1 MIKREE
7 CIKRIEFH
15 LSQLRAEVELNN
27 STCRFDINQAAEDVI
42 CSLLNLIYGWDLGNE
57 NHQQQNTAA
66 VDLTD
71 RKGRLAVQVTS
82 DGSRKKI
89 QSTIDTFIDHEL
101 YRDFDQLYILLLT
114 NRKSQKMPFETGSLF
129 SFDSRQHIM
138 DFRDLTKK
146 LRTLDTETLE
156 KITLYL
162 DDALK
167 DAPAGP
173 VHKRRFLFIT
183 VALAALAA
191 LAAVAAVGIS
201 SFFRGPPIARVYLS
215 QILPYTAAGYIESY
229 DNVSPVYRAEI
240 ETENAFS
247 ILSFVR
253 SDSSSD
259 SRIEKLSCR
268 ILSLEPIED
277 PVLILDAVF
286 VGDTLR
292 LFAFND
298 GWGTAETVHLDA
310 ASLGWGDSVEPLSQI
325 ISDTRSFE
333 DTDID
338 PASAVLLAEF
348 DLDRTKFQAFR
359 ERHDWL
365 SQSVEISIR
374 ASGGNCSSVWSA
386 YLYLLDDGFGL
397 DYGGNGDHIYDITLF
412 AVLDVDS
419 KPSELTFTG
428 PDSTPRVGDTLRV
441 ETVLAPTK
449 SCVVTCRNEFLVNG
463 ASQQTDVYTA
473 TVKVPA
479 FGKRTIGTSSP
490 LTEELAQLDVSDE
503 LSFKRTLQ
511 KYYYDPENI
520 FKQYE

>member
-15 LSQLRAEVELNN
+15 LSQLQAEVELNN
-27 STCRFDINQAAEDVI
+27 TTGRFDINQAAEDVI
-42 CSLLNLIYGWDLGNE
+42 CSLLNLIYGWDLENE
-57 NHQQQNTAA
+57 NHLRQNAAA

-82 DGSRKKI
+82 DSSRKKI
-89 QSTIDTFIDHEL
+89 QSTIDTFIAHEL

-114 NRKSQKMPFETGSLF
+114 NRKSQKMPFETGGLF

-138 DFRDLTKK
+138 DFRDLTKQ

-156 KITLYL
+156 EITFYL

-167 DAPAGP
+167 DVPAGP
-173 VHKRRFLFIT
+173 VHKRQFLFI
-183 VALAALAA
+183 AAALAV
-191 LAAVAAVGIS
+191 LAAIAAVGII

-215 QILPYTAAGYIESY
+215 QILPYTQAGYIESY

-259 SRIEKLSCR
+259 SRIEKLSCH
-268 ILSLEPIED
+268 ILNLEPIED

-292 LFAFND
+292 LYAFNN
-298 GWGTAETVHLDA
+298 GWGTAEAVHIDA
-310 ASLGWGDSVEPLSQI
+310 ASLGWGDIMEPFSQI
-325 ISDTRSFE
+325 VNDMRSFE
-333 DTDID
+333 NADIA

-348 DLDRTKFQAFR
+348 DLDRTKFQNFR
-359 ERHDWL
+359 EHHDRL
-365 SQSVEISIR
+365 SQVVDISIS
-374 ASGGNCSSVWSA
+374 ASGGNCSNEWSA
-386 YLYLLDDGFGL
+386 YLYLWDDGFSL
-397 DYGGNGDHIYDITLF
+397 DYGGSGTTPYDITLF

-419 KPSELTFTG
+419 KPSEITFTG
-428 PDSTPRVGDTLRV
+428 RDSTPRVADTLRV

-463 ASQQTDVYTA
+463 APQQTDAYTA
-473 TVKVPA
+473 TVRVPV
-479 FGKRTIGTSSP
+479 FGKRTIGMSGP
-490 LTEELAQLDVSDE
+490 LTEELAQLDAPDE
-503 LSFKRTLQ
+503 MSFKRLLQ
-511 KYYYDPENI
+511 KYYYYPESI
-520 FKQYE
+520 LEQYD